1 MCILFK
7 KQTKLDRMN
16 LDKISQMRRSSL
28 KYLEV
33 NELAID
39 SELEEVINKTT
50 REAEWIPVLL
60 HSCYIHEPFNDE
72 EAQAN
77 ANGDNASF
85 VLEMHR
91 SLII

>member
-7 KQTKLDRMN
+7 EETKLDRMN
-16 LDKISQMRRSSL
+16 LDKILQMRRSSL

-39 SELEEVINKTT
+39 SEFEEVINKAT

-60 HSCYIHEPFNDE
+60 HSCCIHESFNDE
-72 EAQAN
+72 EAQAK

-85 VLEMHR
+85 VLEMHK